1 MVFYSP
7 LRYPGGKGKLSS
19 FFHAII
25 EENSLH
31 DGMYVEPYAGGASVA
46 LSLLFNEYV
55 SNIVINDVD
64 RSIYALWHTILN
76 KNDEFCK
83 KISRTIVSLST
94 WKECKLIQ
102 KRKNRARLFDLGFS
116 TFFLN
121 RTNRS
126 GIIKGGIIGG
136 KAQKGKWKINARFNK
151 DELIERI
158 KRIGQYRDR
167 IKIYNL
173 DAYEL
178 LSNLSSTLTKKDFC
192 YLDPPYYEKGR
203 ELYVNYYKKAD
214 HLKISK
220 LIKSNKRVKWAVS
233 YDNKDEIKEMYKRY
247 HYIEYNL
254 NYSVRLASVGKEV
267 MFFSKDIK
275 LSESVISRLCNGNYV
290 KV

>member
-1 MVFYSP
+1 MAFYSP
-7 LRYPGGKGKLSS
+7 LRYPGGKGKVAS

-25 EENSLH
+25 EENSLY

-55 SNIVINDVD
+55 SSIVINDLD

-83 KISRTIVSLST
+83 EISKTRINLSV

-102 KRKNRARLFDLGFS
+102 KRKNRAKLFDLGFS

-136 KAQKGKWKINARFNK
+136 KAQKGKWKIDARFNK

-167 IKIYNL
+167 IRIYNL
-173 DAYEL
+173 DAHEL
-178 LSNLSSTLTKKDFC
+178 LSRLSSTLTKKDFC

-203 ELYVNYYKKAD
+203 ALYVNYYEKAD

-220 LIKSNKRVKWAVS
+220 LIKSAKRVKWAVS
-233 YDNKDEIKEMYKRY
+233 YDNKDEIKEMYKRC
-247 HYIEYNL
+247 HRVEYNL
-254 NYSVRLASVGKEV
+254 NYSVSLAAVGTEV
-267 MFFSKDIK
+267 MFFSKGLK
-275 LSESVISRLCNGNYV
+275 LSENVISNLCNSIYV
-290 KV
+290 

>member
-1 MVFYSP
+1 MAFYSP
-7 LRYPGGKGKLSS
+7 LRYPGGKGKVAG

-31 DGMYVEPYAGGASVA
+31 DGTYVEPYAGGASVA

-55 SNIVINDVD
+55 SSIVINDMD
-64 RSIYALWHTILN
+64 RSIYAIWHSILN

-83 KISRTIVSLST
+83 KISKTKVNLDV
-94 WKECKLIQ
+94 WEECRLIQ

-136 KAQKGKWKINARFNK
+136 KSQTGKWKIDARFNK
-151 DELIERI
+151 DDLIERI

-167 IKIYNL
+167 VKIYNL

-178 LSNLSSTLTKKDFC
+178 LNRLSPTLTNKDIC
-192 YLDPPYYEKGR
+192 YLDPPYYEKGK
-203 ELYVNYYKKAD
+203 ELYVNYYKEAD

-220 LIKSNKRVKWAVS
+220 LIKSTKKVKWAVS
-233 YDNKDEIKEMYKRY
+233 YDNKDKIKDMYKQCHR
-247 HYIEYNL
+247 IEYNL
-254 NYSVRLASVGKEV
+254 NYSVSLASMGTEV
-267 MFFSKDIK
+267 MFFSKGLK
-275 LSESVISRLCNGNYV
+275 LSENATSCLRDCNYIEA
-290 KV
+290 